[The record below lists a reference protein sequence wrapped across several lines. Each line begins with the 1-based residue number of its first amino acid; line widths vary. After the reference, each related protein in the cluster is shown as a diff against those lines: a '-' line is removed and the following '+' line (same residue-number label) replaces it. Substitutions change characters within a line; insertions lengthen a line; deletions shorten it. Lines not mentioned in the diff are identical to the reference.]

1 MPTDPIQTIGADKL
15 YTALVDKANLN
26 AQKRHWL
33 HVEASTDTTPIA
45 VTNDT
50 EFLLVSASTV
60 PVVVDLQL
68 ATDAPG
74 QRIWVWAAAADPTN
88 TITITPSGSDT
99 IGGAASKVLD
109 ADGEWV
115 ELMSDGVSDAKILH
129 DGT

>member
-1 MPTDPIQTIGADKL
+1 MPTDPIQTIGADTL
-15 YTALVDKANLN
+15 YTALVDKVNPN
-26 AQKRHWL
+26 TQKRHWL
-33 HVEASTDTTPIA
+33 HVEATDKTPIA

-68 ATDAPG
+68 ATVAPG
-74 QRIWVWAAAADPTN
+74 QRFWVWAAAADVTN

-99 IGGAASKVLD
+99 VGGAATKVLD
-109 ADGEWV
+109 ADDEWV
-115 ELMSDGVSDAKILH
+115 ELMCDGVSDTKILH